1 MMGLEMESKEEWYA
15 RRMDSLTTTRKLFHV
30 VVVLGMGAAAG
41 VTGCSGDDTTGQNDA
56 AAPAD
61 ASKDQNATV
70 DAAPKPD
77 GSATAD
83 ACAGWAP
90 CC

>member
-1 MMGLEMESKEEWYA
+1 MEP
-15 RRMDSLTTTRKLFHV
+15 LTTTRKLFHV
-30 VVVLGMGAAAG
+30 VVVLGMGAAAS
-41 VTGCSGDDTTGQNDA
+41 VAGCSSGDTTGQNDA
-56 AAPAD
+56 AAPTD
-61 ASKDQNATV
+61 ASKDQNANV

-77 GSATAD
+77 GSAAAD

>member
-1 MMGLEMESKEEWYA
+1 
-15 RRMDSLTTTRKLFHV
+15 MDPLTTTRKLFHV

-41 VTGCSGDDTTGQNDA
+41 VAGCSSDDTTAKQDA
-56 AAPAD
+56 AAPTD
-61 ASKDQNATV
+61 AAKDQSATV

-77 GSATAD
+77 GSVTAD

>member
-1 MMGLEMESKEEWYA
+1 MEPLNS
-15 RRMDSLTTTRKLFHV
+15 TRKLFHV
-30 VVVLGMGAAAG
+30 VVVLGMGT
-41 VTGCSGDDTTGQNDA
+41 VTGVGVAGCSSDTTTDKDA
-56 AAPAD
+56 AVTPQD
-61 ASKDQNATV
+61 AAKDTSATV

-77 GSATAD
+77 GSTTAD

>member
-1 MMGLEMESKEEWYA
+1 MSFEKWWYA
-15 RRMDSLTTTRKLFHV
+15 RGMEPLDSTRKLFHV
-30 VVVLGMGAAAG
+30 IVVLGMGTAAG
-41 VTGCSGDDTTGQNDA
+41 VAGCSSDTTTEKDA
-56 AAPAD
+56 AVTPQD
-61 ASKDQNATV
+61 AAKDTSATV

-77 GSATAD
+77 GNTTAD